1 LKGDAQMIN
10 IKFGVIKDNVEL
22 VKDILEEAADY
33 GIWSI
38 FYGEE
43 EISTLESLKNKIH
56 AVYEESKIVDKGNFS
71 LELTFKEGQIFK
83 KVIVFYLTNN
93 FKNLRRKEFETITDF
108 ILFVDDSL
116 AYELEDKLGE

>member
-1 LKGDAQMIN
+1 MIN

-22 VKDILEEAADY
+22 VKDILEEAVDY
-33 GIWSI
+33 GIWSV

-43 EISTLESLKNKIH
+43 EISTLKSLRNKIH
-56 AVYEESKIVDKGNFS
+56 AVYEESKIVDKGNFP